1 MPADVVSAFDHIFKV
16 VVIGDSGVGKSSLVA
31 RYTDD
36 FFEEGMAA
44 TIGVDFKVKTVAV
57 AEKKIKL
64 TMWDTAG
71 QERFRTLTG
80 SYYRGAQIAIL
91 VFDVTN
97 AASFEGIEKTW
108 MEEININF
116 THASLV
122 KVLVGNKIDK
132 SPRVVQ
138 ADEGIRLARTHE
150 MLYIETSAKTKTGVK
165 DAFDTAVK
173 QTLLRDD
180 LVQSAPSVVN
190 MVPLHESESYGAS
203 SGCC

>member
-1 MPADVVSAFDHIFKV
+1 MADRVSGFDHIFKV

-44 TIGVDFKVKTVAV
+44 TIGVDFKVKTVTV
-57 AEKKIKL
+57 GEKRVKL

-91 VFDVTN
+91 VFDVTD
-97 AASFEGIEKTW
+97 ATSFANISTW
-108 MEEININF
+108 LDEIDQNF

-122 KVLVGNKIDK
+122 KVLVGNKIDS
-132 SPRVVQ
+132 SPRVVKTEE
-138 ADEGIRLARTHE
+138 ALSLARGQE
-150 MLYIETSAKTKTGVK
+150 MMYIETSAKTKTGVAS
-165 DAFDTAVK
+165 AFDTAVK
-173 QTLLRDD
+173 QTLLCEE
-180 LVQSAPSVVN
+180 LVRSAPSIVNVV
-190 MVPLHESESYGAS
+190 PIHESEAYGSAGG
-203 SGCC
+203 GCC

>member
-1 MPADVVSAFDHIFKV
+1 MAGVVSEFDHIFKV

-36 FFEEGMAA
+36 FFVEGSAP
-44 TIGVDFKVKTVAV
+44 TIGVDFKVKTVTV

-64 TMWDTAG
+64 TIWDTAG

-80 SYYRGAQIAIL
+80 SYYRGSQIAIL

-97 AASFEGIEKTW
+97 ANSFAGITNTW
-108 MEEININF
+108 MEEIEMHF

-122 KVLVGNKIDK
+122 KVLIGNKIDQ
-132 SPRVVQ
+132 SPREVQ
-138 ADEGIRLARTHE
+138 TADALALAKKHE

-180 LVQSAPSVVN
+180 LVQSAPSIVN
-190 MVPLHESESYGAS
+190 MVPLHESESYGVA

>member
-1 MPADVVSAFDHIFKV
+1 MPVDVVSAFDHIFKV
-16 VVIGDSGVGKSSLVA
+16 VVIGDSAVGKSSLVG

-44 TIGVDFKVKTVAV
+44 TIGVDFKVKTVTV

-64 TMWDTAG
+64 TIWDTAG

-97 AASFEGIEKTW
+97 TNSFASITDTW
-108 MEEININF
+108 MEEIEINF
-116 THASLV
+116 THTSLV
-122 KVLVGNKIDK
+122 KVLIGNKIDQR
-132 SPRVVQ
+132 PRTVETKDAV
-138 ADEGIRLARTHE
+138 ALAKKHE

-173 QTLLRDD
+173 QTLLRED

-190 MVPLHESESYGAS
+190 MVPVYESESYGTTG
-203 SGCC
+203 GCC